1 MQERHV
7 DDLVDAYILDALEPD
22 EVDFVES
29 HLEGCERC
37 RALVAEARVTRDALL
52 MSPPL
57 ATPPPALRARVL
69 ARIAEEVVATHP
81 SERRP
86 VPTQQPQSPASD
98 SAFQR
103 FMRSVLGGG
112 DREERQAEKLLHE
125 LLSDP
130 QSIVWKVGGTERAP
144 GASGKLVGSPDLRE
158 AVLVVSGL
166 DEPPQGHE
174 YQVWFLR
181 GGTPVPNSLF
191 RVDRHG
197 RATPIVRVSA
207 PLPDFDTVAI
217 TPEPFGGS
225 PGPTGPIVMAGSL
238 TGADQR

>member
-7 DDLVDAYILDALEPD
+7 DELVDAYILDALEPD

-37 RALVAEARVTRDALL
+37 RALVDEARATRDALL
-52 MSPPL
+52 MAPPL
-57 ATPPPALRARVL
+57 ATPPAALRARVL
-69 ARIAEEVVATHP
+69 ARIADEIAATNQPQRQP
-81 SERRP
+81 SQA
-86 VPTQQPQSPASD
+86 QQPQPQASEGG
-98 SAFQR
+98 FQR
-103 FMRSVLGGG
+103 FMRSMLGGG

-125 LLSDP
+125 VLSNP
-130 QSIVWKVGGTERAP
+130 ESVVWKVGGTENAP

-166 DEPPQGHE
+166 DQPPQGHE

-191 RVDRHG
+191 KVDRRG
-197 RATPIVRVSA
+197 RATSIVHVTA
-207 PLPDFDTVAI
+207 PLPDFDTVAV
-217 TPEPFGGS
+217 TPEPLGGS
-225 PGPTGPIVMAGSL
+225 PGPTGPIVLAGSL
-238 TGADQR
+238 TGAD